1 MTRRWWWVLAGS
13 TGMLVVL
20 LWQAWPDSSAR
31 DAQRWVQ
38 VEPQPL
44 EVHLG
49 LVGRLQAGRQVTLS
63 APFDGVLTSLLVR
76 EGQQVAAG
84 QSLMHLDTTQLDI
97 QLRQAEAERLKAK
110 ALVSQLRGWQAG
122 PEVARSL
129 RTLAGARA
137 TLAAGQAALD
147 ETRRLLD
154 RGIVARME
162 VESLE
167 QLQQAQRQAVLDA
180 QQDLQLTQA
189 RGQGDALKIAE
200 MELANAEAHWR
211 ALRARRDLRVVKAP
225 FAGLLARAAG
235 SAATPGPLQ
244 EGLAL
249 AQGMPLLTLSGLEH
263 LQVAAKVA
271 ESDLGDLREGMEV
284 QAFIA
289 GHLLAGRLAQVGQ
302 QARDDT
308 EQTAWYD
315 VRVDLQLP
323 EGATQQRLRLGMS
336 ARLAVLIH
344 REDAAMV
351 VPAEALQQDEAGRQ
365 YVVYRQ
371 SAQQTPRRVVVRSAR
386 AVVQGLQ
393 VDGLEAGFVLLP

>member
-1 MTRRWWWVLAGS
+1 MTRRWWWVLGGS
-13 TGMLVVL
+13 TGMLVLL
-20 LWQAWPDSSAR
+20 LWQAWPDTSAR

-44 EVHLG
+44 AVHLG

-63 APFDGVLTSLLVR
+63 APFDGVLTSLLVA

-84 QSLMHLDTTQLDI
+84 QPLMHLDTTQLDI
-97 QLRQAEAERLKAK
+97 QLRQAEAERLKAT
-110 ALVSQLRGWQAG
+110 ALVSQLRGWQSG

-129 RTLAGARA
+129 RTLAAARA

-147 ETRRLLD
+147 ETRRLLE
-154 RGIVARME
+154 RGIVARTE

-167 QLQQAQRQAVLDA
+167 QLQQAQRQAVMDA

-189 RGQGDALKIAE
+189 RGQGDALRIAE
-200 MELANAEAHWR
+200 MELESAEAHWR
-211 ALRARRDLRVVKAP
+211 ALLARRDLRVVKAP
-225 FAGLLARAAG
+225 FAGLLSRADG
-235 SAATPGPLQ
+235 SAARLRPLQ
-244 EGLAL
+244 EGQAL
-249 AQGMPLLTLSGLEH
+249 VQGMPLLTLSSLEH

-289 GHLLAGRLAQVGQ
+289 GHVLAGRLAQIGQ

-315 VRVDLQLP
+315 LRVDLQLP
-323 EGATQQRLRLGMS
+323 EDATRQSLRLGMS

-344 REDAAMV
+344 REAGAMV
-351 VPAEALQQDEAGRQ
+351 VPAEALQEDDAGRH

-371 SAQQTPRRVVVRSAR
+371 AAQQAPRRVVVRPAR
-386 AVVQGLQ
+386 AVVQGVK
-393 VDGLEAGFVLLP
+393 VDGLEAGFVLIP

>member
-1 MTRRWWWVLAGS
+1 MAIWHSSGGTFGNRSAGAAS
-13 TGMLVVL
+13 R
-20 LWQAWPDSSAR
+20 QAWPNTSAR

-49 LVGRLQAGRQVTLS
+49 LVGRLQAGRQMTLS
-63 APFDGVLTSLLVR
+63 APFDGVLASLLVA
-76 EGQQVAAG
+76 EGQQVVAG
-84 QSLMHLDTTQLDI
+84 QPLMQLDTTQLDI

-129 RTLAGARA
+129 RTLAVARA
-137 TLAAGQAALD
+137 TLAAGQTALD

-180 QQDLQLTQA
+180 QQELQLTQA

-200 MELANAEAHWR
+200 MELANAEAQWR
-211 ALRARRDLRVVKAP
+211 ALRARHDLKVVKAP
-225 FAGLLARAAG
+225 FAALLARAAG

-244 EGLAL
+244 EGQAL
-249 AQGMPLLTLSGLEH
+249 VQGMPLLTLSGLEH

-271 ESDLGDLREGMEV
+271 ESDLGELREGMEV

-289 GHLLAGRLAQVGQ
+289 GHLLAGRLAQIGL

-308 EQTAWYD
+308 GQTAWYD

-351 VPAEALQQDEAGRQ
+351 VPAEALQEDEAGRQ

-371 SAQQTPRRVVVRSAR
+371 SAQQKPRRVVVRSAR